1 MTRAMRKIPSTMATQ
16 HPDNADAPY
25 WDKAGSPFIGF
36 QQEIKEAVI
45 CFKDYGV
52 SEYMWDWEGKHADAA
67 VIDRLFSD
75 YYDYFSKQ
83 QLGRDKFLTFRIPNI
98 WEEKGYSLLQAMT
111 VILTSED
118 FARDLKFAHRPLFE
132 IILPMTE
139 RADQLM
145 HMQLLFEKL
154 AHFKSSQFT
163 PDGTKNTEHLELIP
177 LVESVES
184 QQAIGDLLEEYVS
197 LHQKHF
203 GKRPEYI
210 RPFLARS
217 DPALVSG
224 LLSTVVANKL
234 ALSRVQEFA
243 VKTGIAMYPISGV
256 GSLPFRGGLT
266 PNTIDGYVKE
276 HPGMRTVS
284 IQSSFRYD
292 YPLNIVKTAI
302 KKLEKALPLT
312 KPQIIDAADQKKLE
326 VIGAVSAKLY
336 QETLS
341 GVAADMG
348 AFFDAVPRRRDRRQH
363 IGLLA
368 YGRTMGQQKMPRA
381 ITFTA
386 GFYSIGVPPEFIG
399 MGRSLKKIGPG
410 GVKVVQKYYKNI
422 LSDLE
427 RAGRYLNTDNLT
439 KLAAN
444 NPAWKQVQTDVAEAE
459 NILGLRFGPQ
469 SKDEIAHHKLSS
481 DALLIKDNREVLTGL
496 IEKMAVLRR
505 SLG

>member
-1 MTRAMRKIPSTMATQ
+1 MATQ

-25 WDKAGSPFIGF
+25 WDKSGNSFIGF
-36 QQEIKEAVI
+36 HEEIKEAVM
-45 CFKDYGV
+45 CFQEFGV

-75 YYDYFSKQ
+75 YYDYFSKS

-118 FARDLKFAHRPLFE
+118 FARDLKFSGRPLFE

-163 PDGTKNTEHLELIP
+163 PDGAENTDYLELIP

-184 QQAIGDLLEEYVS
+184 QQAIDTLLTEYVR

-203 GKRPEYI
+203 GYSPKYL

-224 LLSTVVANKL
+224 LLSTVIANKL
-234 ALSRVQEFA
+234 ALSRLYEFGDR
-243 VKTGIAMYPISGV
+243 TGIAMYPISGV

-266 PNTIDGYVKE
+266 PHTIEAYIKE

-292 YPLNIVKTAI
+292 YPLSVVKTAI
-302 KKLEKALPLT
+302 KQLEERLPTT
-312 KPQIIDAADQKKLE
+312 KPNLIPADEQAKLE
-326 VIGAVSAKLY
+326 VIGAISAQFY
-336 QETLS
+336 QETLA
-341 GVAADMG
+341 GIATDVR

-399 MGRSLKKIGPG
+399 MGRSLKKITATDVTL
-410 GVKVVQKYYKNI
+410 VKKYYHN
-422 LSDLE
+422 LVSDLE
-427 RAGRYLNTDNLT
+427 RAGRFLNKDNLA
-439 KLAAN
+439 KLASS
-444 NPAWKQVQTDVAEAE
+444 NPAWKAVQTDVENAEA
-459 NILGLRFGPQ
+459 ILGVEFGPQ
-469 SKDEIAHHKLSS
+469 TKDEHEHHKLSS
-481 DALLIKDNREVLTGL
+481 DALLIKDNKEVLTSI
-496 IEKMAVLRR
+496 IEHMAVLRR

>member
-1 MTRAMRKIPSTMATQ
+1 MRIIPSTMATQ

-25 WDKAGSPFIGF
+25 WDKAGSPFISF
-36 QQEIKEAVI
+36 HQEINEAVI
-45 CFKDYGV
+45 CFQEFGV

-67 VIDRLFSD
+67 VIDRLFSE
-75 YYDYFSKQ
+75 YHDYFSKH

-118 FARDLKFAHRPLFE
+118 FGRDLDFKQRPLFE

-139 RADQLM
+139 SADQLM

-163 PDGTKNTEHLELIP
+163 PEGAKNTDYLELIP

-184 QQAIGDLLEEYVS
+184 QQSVATLLTEYVR

-203 GKRPEYI
+203 GYRPEYM

-224 LLSTVVANKL
+224 LLSTVIANKL
-234 ALSRVQEFA
+234 ALSRVYEFA
-243 VKTGIAMYPISGV
+243 EQTGIAMYPISGV

-266 PNTIDGYVKE
+266 PHTIDNYIKE

-292 YPLNIVKTAI
+292 YPLANVKTAI
-302 KKLEKALPLT
+302 KRLEKALPQT
-312 KPQIIDAADQKKLE
+312 KPEIINSKDQLGLEKVGAA
-326 VIGAVSAKLY
+326 SAQLY

-341 GVAADMG
+341 GVARDMQT
-348 AFFDAVPRRRDRRQH
+348 FFEAVPRRRDRRQH

-386 GFYSIGVPPEFIG
+386 GFYSVGVPPEFIG
-399 MGRSLKKIGPG
+399 MGRSLKKIGASE
-410 GVKVVQKYYKNI
+410 VTLVRKYYHNL
-422 LSDLE
+422 LSDLD
-427 RAGRYLNTDNLT
+427 RAGRFLNNDNLE
-439 KLAAN
+439 KLAVN
-444 NPAWKQVQTDVAEAE
+444 NPAWKQVQEDIRDAEA
-459 NILGLRFGPQ
+459 ILGLKFGPQ
-469 SKDEIAHHKLSS
+469 SKEEKEHYKLSS
-481 DALLIKDNREVLTGL
+481 DALLIKDNKEVLTSL
-496 IEKMAVLRR
+496 IERMAVLRR

>member
-1 MTRAMRKIPSTMATQ
+1 MRIIPSTMATQ
-16 HPDNADAPY
+16 HPDNADPPY
-25 WDKAGSPFIGF
+25 WDKSDNPFIGF
-36 QQEIKEAVI
+36 HQEIKEAVI
-45 CFKDYGV
+45 CFQEFGV

-75 YYDYFSKQ
+75 YYDYFSES

-118 FARDLKFAHRPLFE
+118 FARDLKFAGRPLFE

-145 HMQLLFEKL
+145 HMQLLFQKL

-163 PDGTKNTEHLELIP
+163 PDGTENTDYLELIP

-184 QQAIGDLLEEYVS
+184 QQAIDTLLTEYVR

-203 GKRPEYI
+203 GRSPEYI

-224 LLSTVVANKL
+224 LLATVIANKL
-234 ALSRVQEFA
+234 ALSRVYEFA
-243 VKTGIAMYPISGV
+243 DRTGIAMYPISGV

-266 PNTIDGYVKE
+266 PDTIDAYIKE

-292 YPLNIVKTAI
+292 YPLVVVKTAI
-302 KKLEKALPLT
+302 KELEKRLPAT
-312 KPQIIDAADQKKLE
+312 KPQLIPAADQTQLE
-326 VIGAVSAKLY
+326 AIGAVSAHLY

-341 GVAADMG
+341 GVAADIQ

-368 YGRTMGQQKMPRA
+368 YGRTMGKQKMPRA

-399 MGRSLKKIGPG
+399 IGRSLQQITTADITLIK
-410 GVKVVQKYYKNI
+410 KYYHN
-422 LSDLE
+422 LVSDLE
-427 RAGRYLNTDNLT
+427 RAGRYLNKDNLAT
-439 KLAAN
+439 LAAN
-444 NPAWKQVQTDVAEAE
+444 NPAWKAVQTDVQAAEA
-459 NILGLRFGPQ
+459 LLDLQFGPQ
-469 SKDEIAHHKLSS
+469 TKDEHEHHKLSTE
-481 DALLIKDNREVLTGL
+481 ALPIKDNKEVLTGI
-496 IEKMAVLRR
+496 IEQMAVLRR

>member
-1 MTRAMRKIPSTMATQ
+1 MRHIPSTMATQ

-25 WDKAGSPFIGF
+25 WDKTDTPFIGF
-36 QQEIKEAVI
+36 HQEIREAVI
-45 CFKDYGV
+45 CFQEFGV

-75 YYDYFSKQ
+75 YYDYFSKS

-118 FARDLKFAHRPLFE
+118 FARDLKFSGRPLFE

-145 HMQLLFEKL
+145 HMQLLFQKL

-163 PDGTKNTEHLELIP
+163 PDGAENTDYLELIP

-184 QQAIGDLLEEYVS
+184 QQAIDTLLTEYVR

-203 GKRPEYI
+203 GRSPEYI

-224 LLSTVVANKL
+224 LLSTVIANKL
-234 ALSRVQEFA
+234 ALSRVYEFA
-243 VKTGIAMYPISGV
+243 ERTGIAMYPISGV

-266 PNTIDGYVKE
+266 PHTIAEYVKE

-292 YPLNIVKTAI
+292 YPLAVVKTAI
-302 KKLEKALPLT
+302 KQLEKSLPTT
-312 KPQIIDAADQKKLE
+312 KPHRIPSDEQNQLE
-326 VIGAVSAKLY
+326 IIGAMSAELY

-341 GVAADMG
+341 GVAVDVR

-368 YGRTMGQQKMPRA
+368 YGRTMGNQKMPRA

-399 MGRSLKKIGPG
+399 MGRSLQKMTTADRTLIK
-410 GVKVVQKYYKNI
+410 KYYHNL

-427 RAGRYLNTDNLT
+427 RAGRYLNKENLA

-444 NPAWKQVQTDVAEAE
+444 NAAWKAIQTDVEQAETL
-459 NILGLRFGPQ
+459 LGLHFEPQ
-469 SKDEIAHHKLSS
+469 TKDEKEHHKLSS
-481 DALLIKDNREVLTGL
+481 DALLIKDNKEVLTGL
-496 IEKMAVLRR
+496 IERMAVLRR